1 MKSNV
6 TTQDIK
12 DIGIHY
18 GILLSNEQLDKI
30 LKEYNRVVTDKAED
44 WQDIIKELFV
54 KEITT

>member
-1 MKSNV
+1 MNNV
-6 TTQDIK
+6 TIQDIK
-12 DIGIHY
+12 DVGIHY
-18 GILLSNEQLDKI
+18 GILLSDEQLDKI